1 MIFQLIL
8 ILRSVVFRI
17 LSFKK
22 EIATQTRLKSLIA
35 WLKHIDEI
43 LQKQLFTYHKKIK
56 LLQKHNK

>member
-22 EIATQTRLKSLIA
+22 EIATQLNFSDEFA